1 MHVFGLM
8 TQATTLKQLDEV
20 LGSATVVFSSPRSGE
35 NVEKHFQK
43 MLRNIQTLLTAASQP
58 VIDESCIAEEDFVV
72 GNLLENI

>member
-1 MHVFGLM
+1 MHVFGLL

-35 NVEKHFQK
+35 NVERHFQ
-43 MLRNIQTLLTAASQP
+43 NIQTLLTAASQP

>member
-35 NVEKHFQK
+35 NVERHFQ
-43 MLRNIQTLLTAASQP
+43 NIQTLLTAASQP

>member
-1 MHVFGLM
+1 MHVFGLL
-8 TQATTLKQLDEV
+8 TQATTLKQLDV

-35 NVEKHFQK
+35 NVEKHFQ
-43 MLRNIQTLLTAASQP
+43 NIQTLLTAASQP

>member
-1 MHVFGLM
+1 MHVFGLL
-8 TQATTLKQLDEV
+8 TQATTLKQLEV

-35 NVEKHFQK
+35 NVERHFQ
-43 MLRNIQTLLTAASQP
+43 NIQTLLTAASQP

>member
-35 NVEKHFQK
+35 NVEKHFQ
-43 MLRNIQTLLTAASQP
+43 NIQTLLTAASQP

>member
-35 NVEKHFQK
+35 NVERHFQ
-43 MLRNIQTLLTAASQP
+43 NIQTLLTAASQP

-72 GNLLENI
+72 GNLFENI

>member
-1 MHVFGLM
+1 MHVFGLL

-35 NVEKHFQK
+35 NVERHFQ
-43 MLRNIQTLLTAASQP
+43 NIQTLLTAASQP

-72 GNLLENI
+72 GNLFENI

>member
-1 MHVFGLM
+1 MHVFGLL
-8 TQATTLKQLDEV
+8 TQATTLKQLEV

-43 MLRNIQTLLTAASQP
+43 MLRNIQKLLTAASQP

-72 GNLLENI
+72 GNLFENI

>member
-8 TQATTLKQLDEV
+8 TQATTLKQLEV

-35 NVEKHFQK
+35 NVEKHFQ
-43 MLRNIQTLLTAASQP
+43 NIQTLLTAASQP

>member
-1 MHVFGLM
+1 MHVFGLL

-35 NVEKHFQK
+35 NVEKHFQ
-43 MLRNIQTLLTAASQP
+43 NIQTLLTAASQP

>member
-1 MHVFGLM
+1 MHVFGLL

-35 NVEKHFQK
+35 NVEKHFQ
-43 MLRNIQTLLTAASQP
+43 NIQTLLTAASQP

-72 GNLLENI
+72 GNLFENI

>member
-1 MHVFGLM
+1 MHVFGLL
-8 TQATTLKQLDEV
+8 TQATTLKQLEV

-35 NVEKHFQK
+35 NVEKHFQ
-43 MLRNIQTLLTAASQP
+43 NIQTLLTAASQP

>member
-1 MHVFGLM
+1 M

-35 NVEKHFQK
+35 NVERHFQ
-43 MLRNIQTLLTAASQP
+43 NIQTLLTAASQP

-72 GNLLENI
+72 GNLFENI